1 MAANSTNSNDSSFL
15 TPLLA
20 VVGTIAI
27 FAFLVLLAYGLGGS
41 DAPIEAVVENKPP
54 SAATLR
60 AKEKEVLTSY
70 GWVDQDKGV
79 VRIPVDV
86 AQNLVVQELNQ

>member
-1 MAANSTNSNDSSFL
+1 MVANSTNSNDSSFL

-20 VVGTIAI
+20 AVGTIAI
-27 FAFLVLLAYGLGGS
+27 FAVLVLLAYGMGGS
-41 DAPIEAVVENKPP
+41 DAPVKAVVENPPP

-60 AKEKEVLTSY
+60 AKEQEVLTSF
-70 GWVDQDKGV
+70 GWVDKDKGV

-86 AQNLVVQELNQ
+86 AQNLVIQELNQ